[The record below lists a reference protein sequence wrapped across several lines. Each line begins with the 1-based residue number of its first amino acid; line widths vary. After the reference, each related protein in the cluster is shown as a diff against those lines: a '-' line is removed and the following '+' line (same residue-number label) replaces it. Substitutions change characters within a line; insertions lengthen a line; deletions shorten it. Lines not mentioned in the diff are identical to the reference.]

1 MNTPKSAEKLSRT
14 VVRTG
19 HQNSTVPDSSR
30 TAGTVATK
38 GPKNPENKRN
48 MTVPDHT
55 DSSTARVPEGNCPRP
70 RRSIAGT
77 VARTP
82 DRDTKCTHFWVE
94 PGPGGNLYCCDCGA
108 PAGSPK

>member
-38 GPKNPENKRN
+38 GPKNPENKRK
-48 MTVPDHT
+48 TAVPT
-55 DSSTARVPEGNCPRP
+55 LGDSPPARVPEGNCPRP

-94 PGPGGNLYCCDCGA
+94 PGALGNLYCCDCGA